1 MDAVRVEVQGG
12 SSDNILDAVRLQG
25 YNVTGIS
32 LYLQHLKINENNI
45 CTPTIDNYNQIF
57 ELNYI
62 NF

>member
-45 CTPTIDNYNQIF
+45 CKTTIDNFNQIF
-57 ELNYI
+57 SLHYI